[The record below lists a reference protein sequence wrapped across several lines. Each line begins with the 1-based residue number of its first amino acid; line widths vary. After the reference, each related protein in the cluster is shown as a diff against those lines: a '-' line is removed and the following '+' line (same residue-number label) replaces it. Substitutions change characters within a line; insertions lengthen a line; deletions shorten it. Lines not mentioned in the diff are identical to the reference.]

1 MESFS
6 KGLVFEGKEE
16 YLVDF
21 VSREVSISKQFVKQL
36 LSKGS
41 VWLKRASSSLKR
53 VRKAKFLLLKG
64 DKVEV
69 HYSSKIQD
77 LDVEKLCY
85 PVGDFKE
92 WGVWFKGVNVL
103 SQGTK
108 YGDSNS
114 ILRLLEKQK
123 PNVHMINR
131 IDKEASGLMV
141 FAYSKKIAATLSKIW
156 GEESTEKTYQIV
168 VKGNMAKKFP
178 KKGKITKKIQGKDSL
193 TLFDVQKAQKEFSF
207 VLATLKT
214 GRFHQI
220 RKPKKDGSIPFV
232 LSESGN
238 YLKGDGT
245 IFVVSGGGG
254 AYLKPFADQQGY
266 KKRTAPKAVFD
277 ALAKRALMNHFLIL
291 GAVLFATGVYGVL
304 ARRNGVMVLMSIE
317 LMLNAV
323 NINLVAF
330 GTLTDDVG
338 GAVFALFTIAVAAAE
353 VGIGLAIVLLMYRNR
368 RSIDLTEIDLMRG

>member
-6 KGLVFEGKEE
+6 KALVFEGKEE

-21 VSREVSISKQFVKQL
+21 VSREVSVSKQFVKQL
-36 LSKGS
+36 LAKGS
-41 VWLKRASSSLKR
+41 VWFKREKSSLKR

-69 HYSSKIQD
+69 HYSSKIKD

-85 PVGDFKE
+85 PIGDFKE

-141 FAYSKKIAATLSKIW
+141 FAYTKKMAATLSKIW

-178 KKGKITKKIQGKDSL
+178 KKGKITKKIQGKESL
-193 TLFDVQKAQKEFSF
+193 TLFDVQKSQKEFSL

-220 RKPKKDGSIPFV
+220 RKHFEAIRFPLLGDPRYGRGNKNKEGLQLQSTFLKLKNPNPNKK
-232 LSESGN
+232 
-238 YLKGDGT
+238 
-245 IFVVSGGGG
+245 
-254 AYLKPFADQQGY
+254 
-266 KKRTAPKAVFD
+266 
-277 ALAKRALMNHFLIL
+277 
-291 GAVLFATGVYGVL
+291 
-304 ARRNGVMVLMSIE
+304 
-317 LMLNAV
+317 
-323 NINLVAF
+323 
-330 GTLTDDVG
+330 GTLSFEVPEKDQ
-338 GAVFALFTIAVAAAE
+338 LFSNFK
-353 VGIGLAIVLLMYRNR
+353 GQLG
-368 RSIDLTEIDLMRG
+368 S